1 MGINALARPRID
13 YSKYNSINRI
23 GNRITES
30 ISMTFIHE
38 QVELTEMDTVTTESG
53 RKYKTPEGI
62 DLPSITTVL
71 SILSRDSIAAW
82 RKRVGEVEANKI
94 STRASGRGTRV
105 HEIIEKYIDND
116 PNFKDGYTPDIIE
129 SFNVMKPVLDG
140 LIGKVYAQEAPLYST
155 HLGVAGRVDCVA
167 EFDGQLSVIDFK
179 TAMKKKQ
186 KSWINNYFMQEAAYA
201 IMWEERT
208 GQPITQ
214 LVTLISV
221 DGMDKPQIFVEHRD
235 NWVNTLRNTIERY
248 NEEQGGSITF

>member
-1 MGINALARPRID
+1 MFN
-13 YSKYNSINRI
+13 
-23 GNRITES
+23 
-30 ISMTFIHE
+30 HE
-38 QVELTEMDTVTTESG
+38 EVELTEMNAVTTDSG

-82 RKRVGEVEANKI
+82 RKRVGEAEANKI
-94 STRASGRGTRV
+94 SGRASGRGTRV
-105 HEIIEKYIDND
+105 HEITEKYIDND
-116 PNFKDGYTPDIIE
+116 PNYKDGYTPDIIH

-140 LIGKVYAQEAPLYST
+140 FIGTVYAQEAPLYST

-167 EFDGQLSVIDFK
+167 EFDGQLSIIDFK

-214 LVTLISV
+214 LVTIISV
-221 DGMDKPQIFVEHRD
+221 DGEDKPQIFVEHRD
-235 NWVNTLRNTIERY
+235 NWINSLRDTIEKY
-248 NEEQGGSITF
+248 NEEQGDSTVLF

>member
-1 MGINALARPRID
+1 M
-13 YSKYNSINRI
+13 
-23 GNRITES
+23 
-30 ISMTFIHE
+30 FIHE
-38 QVELTEMDTVTTESG
+38 QVELTEMDAVTTESG

-82 RKRVGEVEANKI
+82 RKRVGDAEANKI

-116 PNFKDGYTPDIIE
+116 ENYRDGYTPDIIE

-140 LIGKVYAQEAPLYST
+140 LIGTVYAQEAPLYSN

-167 EFDGQLSVIDFK
+167 EFDGVLSIIDFK
-179 TAMKKKQ
+179 TSMKPKKRDWV
-186 KSWINNYFMQEAAYA
+186 KNYFMQETAYA

-221 DGMDKPQIFVEHRD
+221 DGEDKPQIFVEHRD
-235 NWVNTLRNTIERY
+235 NWVNQLRDTITQY
-248 NEEQGGSITF
+248 NEEQGGSAVKF